1 MNTLD
6 TTLVKPFIP
15 TIKQRNSF
23 FDALFY
29 DIGNLTNEEISDFSP
44 LLDREGSIIVIPPQS
59 SNKKISRYP
68 NVSSFLESEL
78 DNIRIVA
85 IAGVGSTA
93 LGTAALARNIANV
106 YEIDVVGIVSGYG
119 VSDLITEALGGWF
132 FYSATDAIRHEIRE
146 ALNRFSVDN
155 QTESERNLLPIAQD
169 VNALIKILNAS
180 PPNLSLLVGHSKG
193 DFLLDFALENFV
205 KKLNGTS
212 HPYFENLQIATFG
225 AVADFPPEFKNVH
238 QFLGAIDWFGGINS
252 RLDVHHI
259 KVPNAWHHLNS
270 VFPFYLPIEKTLKQY
285 VKIT

>member
-6 TTLVKPFIP
+6 TNLVKPFIP

-29 DIGNLTNEEISDFSP
+29 DIGNLTNEEIENFSP
-44 LLDREGSIIVIPPQS
+44 LLDREGSIIIIPPKS

-78 DNIRIVA
+78 DNVRIIA

-93 LGTAALARNIANV
+93 LGTAALACNIANV
-106 YEIDVVGIVSGYG
+106 YDIDVVGIVSGYG
-119 VSDLITEALGGWF
+119 VSDLITEAIGGWF

-146 ALNRFSVDN
+146 ALNRFSVTN
-155 QTESERNLLPIAQD
+155 QTESPEKLLPSAKD
-169 VNALIKILNAS
+169 VNALIKILHAS

-193 DFLLDFALENFV
+193 DFLIDFALENFAEE
-205 KKLNGTS
+205 LNGKN

-252 RLDVHHI
+252 RLDVPHI
-259 KVPNAWHHLNS
+259 KIPNAWHHLNS
-270 VFPFYLPIEKTLKQY
+270 AFPFYLPIENTLKQY
-285 VKIT
+285 VKII